1 VKREQRIQSLISFIS
16 HEYLEDQDIGLD
28 EFTPLLQYGIINSV
42 TLLSLLAFIESDMDV
57 RLNASEIQPNNLSTI
72 SSIADLCAVM
82 EARSSLKEPS

>member
-1 VKREQRIQSLISFIS
+1 MKREQRIQSLISFIS